1 MLSKYMYV
9 LIIEIVEI
17 FTDDVI
23 KKLMQELWQ

>member
-9 LIIEIVEI
+9 LIIEIVDI

-23 KKLMQELWQ
+23 KKLMLELWQ